1 MRNNL
6 NWPAAAGHQPF
17 RANFTENAKPMST
30 DSTANL
36 PLAAVAHYCFGEVE
50 EGLNSGMFQINVL
63 SAACATTSES
73 IGFPNQSQ
81 SSIAPSA
88 QRQSS

>member
-6 NWPAAAGHQPF
+6 NWPGTAVRQPV

-50 EGLNSGMFQINVL
+50 RL
-63 SAACATTSES
+63 S
-73 IGFPNQSQ
+73 
-81 SSIAPSA
+81 
-88 QRQSS
+88 